1 MHDKRSEERLRRRE
15 RIMEAAAHVFASKG
29 LEHATMDDVA
39 RQASVSKGAL
49 YLYFASKD
57 ELYLTLAVE
66 AVNKLYQRIENL
78 PKSGPG
84 LERVSRMLECY
95 VQFSLAEPQRF
106 HLSMAWMAPGYRLGP
121 GGELIKRYRAAV
133 VALLRSAVQA
143 VEAGK
148 RDGSIRADLDVRS
161 TTLEV
166 WSGIIGVLLVRM
178 KQMEASTDPPPL
190 LDPTVWD
197 QACEDLDGN
206 RGFDFDRLIPSFTES
221 VLQAIR
227 PRTGC

>member
-1 MHDKRSEERLRRRE
+1 MD
-15 RIMEAAAHVFASKG
+15 AAAHVFASKG

-39 RQASVSKGAL
+39 RHASVSKGAL

-66 AVNKLYQRIENL
+66 AVGELLQRVENL
-78 PKSGPG
+78 PQSRTG

-106 HLSMAWMAPGYRLGP
+106 HLSTAWMAPGYRFGS
-121 GGELIKRYRAAV
+121 GGELTRQYRAGV
-133 VALLRSAVQA
+133 VALLRSAVEA

-148 RDGSIRADLDVRS
+148 RDGTIRADLDARS

-178 KQMEASTDPPPL
+178 KQMEAPTDPPPL

-197 QACEDLDGN
+197 DACADIDGH
-206 RGFDFDRLIPSFTES
+206 RGFDFDRLIPTFTES

-227 PRTGC
+227 PQNGC